1 MKAVLIGGAA
11 SGAGKTTLTLAL
23 IAAARRRGLAV
34 AAFKV
39 GPDFIDPGHHAL
51 ASGRLS
57 HNLDGWMLAPA
68 ENRTIFARHAR
79 AADLAVIEGV
89 MGLYDGFSPLEEA
102 GSSAEMAK
110 LIGAPVLLTVG
121 ARSLARTIAALA
133 QGFHGFD
140 PDLTWAGLIA
150 NQVGGPGHVEI
161 LRQAMTLCPALA
173 FRGGLAR
180 RADLAMGERH
190 LGLVTA
196 EDAGLDQAGFA
207 TLADWLEDALDLDRL
222 LADLPELEPAP
233 AVDPAPPTPPRV
245 RIGLARD
252 RAFCFYYAENLRRL
266 TAAGAELAPFSPL
279 NDSGLPPNLQ
289 GLYLGGGYP
298 ELHAGQLAANAALLA
313 EIRAFA
319 QAGGVV
325 YAECGGM
332 MYLGQTLADLDG
344 REHPMVGVLDLRTRM
359 LPRLKTLGYRQ
370 VVTTAATPLGPAG
383 VTARGHEFHYSEPT
397 REPAT
402 LNPYQAQGRKG
413 PEPHTLALLQHHTL
427 ASYVH
432 LHFGSNPDLAP
443 NLVAACA
450 RGGW

>member
-1 MKAVLIGGAA
+1 VKAVLIGGAA
-11 SGAGKTTLTLAL
+11 SGAGKTTVSLAL

-51 ASGRLS
+51 ASGRPS
-57 HNLDGWMLAPA
+57 HNLDGWMLLPD
-68 ENRTIFARHAR
+68 ENRAIFARHAQS
-79 AADLAVIEGV
+79 ADLAVIEGV
-89 MGLYDGFSPLEEA
+89 MGLYDGFSPLEDT

-121 ARSLARTIAALA
+121 ARSLARSLAALA

-140 PDLTWAGLIA
+140 LDLAWAGLVA

-161 LRQAMTLCPALA
+161 LRQAMTLCPGLT
-173 FRGGLAR
+173 FRGGLPR
-180 RADLAMGERH
+180 RADLALGERH

-196 EDAGLDQAGFA
+196 EDGGLDAPAFA
-207 TLADWLEDALDLDRL
+207 RLADWLEEALDLDAL
-222 LADLPELEPAP
+222 IGDLPELTPAP
-233 AVDPAPPTPPRV
+233 AADPAPIPPRT

-266 TAAGAELAPFSPL
+266 TAAGAELVPFSPL
-279 NDSGLPPNLQ
+279 TDPGLPPDLD

-298 ELHAGQLAANAALLA
+298 ELHAAQLAANTSLRA

-319 QAGGVV
+319 RKGGVV

-332 MYLGQTLADLDG
+332 MYLGQSLADLDG
-344 REHPMVGVLDLRTRM
+344 REHPMAGVLDLRTRM
-359 LPRLKTLGYRQ
+359 LPRLQTLGYRQ
-370 VVTTAATPLGPAG
+370 VAFTTATPLGPAG
-383 VTARGHEFHYSEPT
+383 TTARGHEFHYSEPVQQ
-397 REPAT
+397 PAT
-402 LNPYQAQGRKG
+402 PNPYQAQGRQG
-413 PEPHTLALLQHHTL
+413 PAPHTLALLQGHTL

-450 RGGW
+450 RGGF